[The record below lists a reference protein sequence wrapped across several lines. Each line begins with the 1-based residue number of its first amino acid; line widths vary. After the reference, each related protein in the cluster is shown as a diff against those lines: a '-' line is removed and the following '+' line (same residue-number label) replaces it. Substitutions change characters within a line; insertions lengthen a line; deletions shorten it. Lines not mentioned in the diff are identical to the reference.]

1 MFYDIEGTV
10 LSGHG
15 IRTTLGNTLR
25 SLAYAYY
32 YIQYPY
38 TDKYGKLTQLTKKPW
53 DDDRFFVM
61 ASGDDLVIVGDQ
73 DILSQIRLNAL
84 KLTARDKS

>member
-1 MFYDIEGTV
+1 MRKQWTPSVLKEFKKECSKQNEPWKHYMFYDIEGTV

-32 YIQYPY
+32 YI
-38 TDKYGKLTQLTKKPW
+38 
-53 DDDRFFVM
+53 
-61 ASGDDLVIVGDQ
+61 
-73 DILSQIRLNAL
+73 
-84 KLTARDKS
+84 